1 MDIQIP
7 WRMKNYWLLWKK
19 GLRRNKGK
27 MNRTNRM
34 DKIKKILIC
43 KENNWKYN
51 QSKFYCVLKLKI
63 LLLILRKF
71 S

>member
-51 QSKFYCVLKLKI
+51 LNKFNCVLKPKI